1 MAHTTLVD
9 PATLAAHLGDPRWA
23 VVDCRFML
31 TDAGWGAREYAAQHI
46 PGAVYAHLESDLSGP
61 LSGHNGRHPLP
72 EPGALARTLGGFGI
86 ADGVQVVAYD
96 QDNGMF
102 ASRLWWLLRW
112 MGHHEAAV
120 LDGGFARWLADR
132 RPTVAGRETR
142 PARTFAGSP
151 RADMVAKAEE
161 VARLSATGSARLVDA
176 RAPERY
182 RGEIEPIDRV
192 PGHIPGA
199 INDHFM
205 QNVDEHGMFRPPD
218 ALRTRLTAALAGAQP
233 GEVVFYCGSG
243 VTACHSL
250 LALELAGLP
259 ASRLYPGSWSEWS
272 SDPSRP
278 VETGPEGTRKNGPA
292 M

>member
-1 MAHTTLVD
+1 
-9 PATLAAHLGDPRWA
+9 
-23 VVDCRFML
+23 
-31 TDAGWGAREYAAQHI
+31 
-46 PGAVYAHLESDLSGP
+46 
-61 LSGHNGRHPLP
+61 
-72 EPGALARTLGGFGI
+72 
-86 ADGVQVVAYD
+86 
-96 QDNGMF
+96 
-102 ASRLWWLLRW
+102 
-112 MGHHEAAV
+112 
-120 LDGGFARWLADR
+120 
-132 RPTVAGRETR
+132 
-142 PARTFAGSP
+142 
-151 RADMVAKAEE
+151 
-161 VARLSATGSARLVDA
+161 
-176 RAPERY
+176 
-182 RGEIEPIDRV
+182 
-192 PGHIPGA
+192 
-199 INDHFM
+199 M